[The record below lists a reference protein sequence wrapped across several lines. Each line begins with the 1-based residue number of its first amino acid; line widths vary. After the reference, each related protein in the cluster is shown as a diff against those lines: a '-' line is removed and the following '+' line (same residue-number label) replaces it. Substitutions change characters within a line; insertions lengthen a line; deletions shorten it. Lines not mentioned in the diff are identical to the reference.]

1 MFTALPMFK
10 KWRRCAVH
18 NQDQSLVGKVLGIAT
33 DILGRA
39 LCQRP
44 ICHNAQMSTSTTSD
58 KCHSSG
64 SGEAFT
70 ILPRKV
76 KVGQSKVVA
85 LLNEP
90 LAKDDVIRIRI
101 EKTGEQL
108 DVGHIKRRNPYTLQF
123 SIPGKSFPQ
132 Y

>member
-1 MFTALPMFK
+1 MYK

-44 ICHNAQMSTSTTSD
+44 VCQNTQMSTSTSSD
-58 KCHSSG
+58 KNQTGC

-76 KVGQSKVVA
+76 KVGQNKVVA

-90 LAKDDVIRIRI
+90 LAKDDVIRVRI

-108 DVGHIKRRNPYTLQF
+108 EVGHIKRRNPFTLQF
-123 SIPGKSFPQ
+123 TIPGKIK
-132 Y
+132 